1 MAIMIA
7 IGFSAFDPYKGTDYL
22 TFSPNLINSSNVVS
36 PLSYN
41 TSFVYCDS
49 GCMVPCRVNI
59 YPYETEAEFIDFLET
74 LTMPEDRIN
83 EVLLR
88 AEGNFKDVGSN
99 TVQFDK

>member
-1 MAIMIA
+1 
-7 IGFSAFDPYKGTDYL
+7 
-22 TFSPNLINSSNVVS
+22 
-36 PLSYN
+36 
-41 TSFVYCDS
+41 
-49 GCMVPCRVNI
+49 MVPCRVNI